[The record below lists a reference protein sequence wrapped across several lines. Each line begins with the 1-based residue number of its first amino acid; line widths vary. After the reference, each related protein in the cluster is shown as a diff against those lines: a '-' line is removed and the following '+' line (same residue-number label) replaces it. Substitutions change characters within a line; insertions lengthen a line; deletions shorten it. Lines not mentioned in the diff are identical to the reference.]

1 MEPAYAVSI
10 FVAIFAI
17 ANPIGIIPFFTAI
30 TRDYS
35 PDEQRQVATKAV
47 AAATG
52 TLIVFALVGRY
63 IFLFFSITI
72 PAFRIAGGILLFS
85 VAFTM
90 LFGATPGTKTTEVEK
105 RESIEREDVGITPV
119 GIPMIAGPG
128 TISTV
133 MLFISR
139 GDLGVTLAVLASIVI
154 IMGLTYVCLVNSD
167 RIFARMGKVGALAIS
182 RIMGLILATVAVQ
195 FIINGT
201 HEIALE
207 WLTELHAGGLL

>member
-1 MEPAYAVSI
+1 MELAYAISV

-35 PDEQRQVATKAV
+35 LDEQRQVATKAIAV
-47 AAATG
+47 ATG
-52 TLIVFALVGRY
+52 TLIIFALVGRY

-90 LFGATPGTKTTEVEK
+90 LFGAMPGTKTTEAEK
-105 RESIEREDVGITPV
+105 RESIEREDVGITPM

-139 GDLGVTLAVLASIVI
+139 GDLGVTLVVLGSVLI
-154 IMGLTYVCLVNSD
+154 IMGLTYFCLTNAD

-182 RIMGLILATVAVQ
+182 RIMGLILATVAIQ
-195 FIINGT
+195 FLINGA

-207 WLTELHAGGLL
+207 WLTELQAVGL

>member
-1 MEPAYAVSI
+1 MELAYAASV

-30 TRDYS
+30 TGDYS
-35 PDEQRQVATKAV
+35 PDEQRQVAKKAV
-47 AAATG
+47 MMATG
-52 TLIVFALVGRY
+52 TLIVFALIGRY

-90 LFGATPGTKTTEVEK
+90 LFGAMPGTKTTEVEK
-105 RESIEREDVGITPV
+105 RESIGREDVGITPM

-139 GDLGVTLAVLASIVI
+139 GDLAVTLAVLGSVLI
-154 IMGLTYVCLVNSD
+154 IMGLTYVCLANAD

-182 RIMGLILATVAVQ
+182 RIMGLILATVAIQ
-195 FIINGT
+195 FLINGA
-201 HEIALE
+201 HEIAVE
-207 WLTELHAGGLL
+207 WLTELQAVGL

>member
-1 MEPAYAVSI
+1 MELAYALSV

-35 PDEQRQVATKAV
+35 LDEQRQVATKAV
-47 AAATG
+47 AVATG
-52 TLIVFALVGRY
+52 TLIIFALVGRY

-90 LFGATPGTKTTEVEK
+90 LFGAMPGTKTTEVEK
-105 RESIEREDVGITPV
+105 RESIERDDVGVTPM

-139 GDLGVTLAVLASIVI
+139 GDLGVTLVVLGSVLI
-154 IMGLTYVCLVNSD
+154 IMGLTYICLTNAD

-182 RIMGLILATVAVQ
+182 RIMGLILATVAIQ
-195 FIINGT
+195 FLINGA
-201 HEIALE
+201 HEIAME
-207 WLTELHAGGLL
+207 WLNELQAVGI